1 MIEPLDFL
9 GPNSLTNPPEI
20 YAWTP
25 GSPVLSWT
33 QHWGKQRNIQR
44 QRDLCG
50 GWGAFTFFVDS
61 FVRPPALPA
70 LQLSWHQAGLLDEV
84 SARGYR
90 TSGGPADTGESA
102 VSQLWVKWIHLSW
115 KDDGFHIC
123 LCRHFSTAHVCS
135 GDYFIYWYISITYFP
150 GIVSLRFTACTGKS
164 LDDVPAALE
173 SLGLSM
179 GRYPKMGMF
188 LRNIDKHW

>member
-9 GPNSLTNPPEI
+9 GPHSWTNPPEI

-25 GSPVLSWT
+25 GSPVFSWT

-44 QRDLCG
+44 QRDLCR

-70 LQLSWHQAGLLDEV
+70 LQLSWHQVGLLDEV

-102 VSQLWVKWIHLSW
+102 VSQVNSPQQLKRWWFPHMSLST
-115 KDDGFHIC
+115 FLCSTC
-123 LCRHFSTAHVCS
+123 LFWWL
-135 GDYFIYWYISITYFP
+135 FYWYISSTYFP

-188 LRNIDKHW
+188 LRNIETRW